1 MTTWIEDPQGGRA
14 RGPRALVRAWAE
26 VLVRPRRFFRNGV
39 GPGDQAPALTFAV
52 VVALA
57 HAAGWMAADPNAV
70 PGITESTAVSVLIA
84 LLATGVLAAPVG
96 LHLTAAV
103 ATVST
108 IAASVERRARPPEGA
123 DAGTLARLGVGLR
136 ERGGVSETVQVV
148 AYASAPFALA
158 GPPVPALRLAAGVYA
173 TGLLLVGLR
182 TVHGT
187 TWPRTL
193 VAGLP
198 AALVGYGVAYR
209 AVAPLLA
216 LG

>member
-14 RGPRALVRAWAE
+14 RGPRALARAWAE

-57 HAAGWMAADPNAV
+57 HAAGWMAADPSAV
-70 PGITESTAVSVLIA
+70 PGITESMAVSVLIA

-108 IAASVERRARPPEGA
+108 VLASLERRAPPA
-123 DAGTLARLGVGLR
+123 DPAAAGVLARLGLGFR

-158 GPPVPALRLAAGVYA
+158 GPPVPALRLAAGAYA